1 MAKEYKAHWSRY
13 FYIAITTWWWL
24 GIITLGWWIIYSVLA
39 TRNLRISVG
48 EDSVTITSGAFAKTV
63 KTVSLKNA
71 NSIEY
76 SRFTKNVNIAL
87 VGSQTGYE
95 MESNIG
101 FNRIENMDE
110 FVDELRVAIKRAQAK

>member
-24 GIITLGWWIIYSVLA
+24 GIITFGWWIIYSILI
-39 TRNLRISVG
+39 TRNFRVSVG
-48 EDSVTITSGAFAKTV
+48 EDSITITSGAFAKRV
-63 KTVSLKNA
+63 KTTSLKNV

-76 SRFTKNVNIAL
+76 SKLTKNVNIAL

-95 MESNIG
+95 AESNIG

-110 FVDELRVAIKRAQAK
+110 FVNDLRAAIKRAQSK